1 VSATAAAGPANE
13 RRPAQRRALVASGFG
28 WGLDSFDFYLYVYGL
43 PAILTTFGLTKA
55 AGGLLATY
63 TLVAS
68 ALGGIAMGAFS
79 DRIGRKTALMISIA
93 WYAVFTFLSGVAQN
107 YEQLALF
114 RALEGFG
121 FGGEWAVGSV
131 LMSEWSDADR
141 RGRNLGFVQ
150 GSWALGWLA
159 ANIAFQIVVST
170 VGPNPG
176 WRYLFFLGIVPA
188 LFVLYIR
195 RNVADAPAYEAA
207 RAVAKPGSSLPGI
220 FEPRIVRTTVFASL
234 LAIGVQSGYYALFT
248 WMPTYL
254 TTQRH
259 ISAVTSGSYLYLLI
273 AGSFVGYVTAG
284 YINDAIGRKRT
295 FIIFSLCSAAMVPL
309 YLFTV
314 AADWQLIIAGPLLG
328 YFASGI
334 FSGFGPYLSELYP
347 STVRGAGQGF
357 CYNIG
362 RGVAGFGPYAIGWL
376 STHYAIGTAM
386 TFVAVLAYVLA
397 VVAVLFLPETRGTE
411 LALEA

>member
-1 VSATAAAGPANE
+1 MTQSMQTMQVPA
-13 RRPAQRRALVASGFG
+13 PGTLQRRAMIASGFG

-43 PAILTTFGLTKA
+43 PAIVTTFGLTKA

-63 TLVAS
+63 TLAAS
-68 ALGGIAMGAFS
+68 ALGGIVMGSLA
-79 DRIGRKTALMISIA
+79 DRIGRKNTLMLSIA
-93 WYAVFTFLSGVAQN
+93 WYAVFTFLSGLAQN
-107 YEQLALF
+107 YNQLAFF
-114 RALEGFG
+114 RVCEGIG

-131 LMSEWSDADR
+131 LMSEWSDADK

-159 ANIAFQIVVST
+159 ANFAFQIVFST

-195 RNVADAPAYEAA
+195 RNVSDPPIFEAA
-207 RAVAKPGSSLPGI
+207 RAASTGRFSLPGI
-220 FEPRIVRTTVFASL
+220 FGGAIGRTTLFASL

-273 AGSFVGYVTAG
+273 GGAFAGYVTAG
-284 YINDAIGRKRT
+284 YINDALGRRKT
-295 FIIFSLCSAAMVPL
+295 FIIFSLCSAAIVPL
-309 YLFTV
+309 YLFFV
-314 AADWQLIIAGPLLG
+314 IADWQLLVAGPLLG

-357 CYNIG
+357 CYNVG
-362 RGVAGFGPYAIGWL
+362 RGVAGIGPFAIGFL
-376 STHYAIGTAM
+376 STKFAIGSAM
-386 TFVAVLAYVLA
+386 TCVAVAAYLLA
-397 VVAVLFLPETRGTE
+397 VVAVLFLPETRGEE
-411 LALEA
+411 LAAE